1 MAEDASYERGLDKA
15 GFLVV
20 IEPGTPEESRVG
32 RVLDIPR
39 QLYRQWGDQ
48 ATYIAQLEL
57 VVLLAVMVECAGS
70 IRGSRGLWFTDN
82 TAALM
87 ALVNGKSDSPSLDV
101 MARFVHIACFAVQA
115 APYFEYVESD
125 SNWADEVSRDGLDGS
140 WAPAHNFA
148 LGVCTFVPQLLGLP
162 CAALARVFSFF

>member
-1 MAEDASYERGLDKA
+1 M
-15 GFLVV
+15 
-20 IEPGTPEESRVG
+20 
-32 RVLDIPR
+32 DIPR

-48 ATYIAQLEL
+48 STYIAQLEL
-57 VVLLAVMVECAGS
+57 VVLLAVMVECAAS

-101 MARFVHIACFAVQA
+101 MARFVHIACFAMRA
-115 APYFEYVESD
+115 APYFEYVESG
-125 SNWADEVSRDGLDGS
+125 SNWADEISREGLNGS
-140 WAPAHNFA
+140 WAPLHNFA
-148 LGVCTFVPQLLGLP
+148 LDVCTFVPQLLGLP

>member
-1 MAEDASYERGLDKA
+1 MAADALFEHDVGEA
-15 GFLVV
+15 GFWVV
-20 IEPGTPEESRVG
+20 IKPGTPEESRVG

-48 ATYIAQLEL
+48 ATCIAQLEL
-57 VVLLAVMVECAGS
+57 MVLLSVMVECAGS

-101 MARFVHIACFAVQA
+101 MARFVHIACFAMQV
-115 APYFEYVESD
+115 APYFEYV
-125 SNWADEVSRDGLDGS
+125 RGI
-140 WAPAHNFA
+140 
-148 LGVCTFVPQLLGLP
+148 
-162 CAALARVFSFF
+162 